1 MQSIA
6 LTKDTQPGALS
17 PIYSN
22 HEITH
27 ESIRNAVR
35 AWAANWRSREAVA
48 AEILTYWRERGGTG
62 MDIPEDSYLQMQKIF
77 RWLDSDSEYAR
88 QQIVALTPS
97 ILAVMPSQ
105 FRLWLVQPGDRLAL
119 LSVAMRACSDVFNA
133 ALLGAPAREFEMKL
147 SAGISSLMRLRD
159 DQRAHIQS
167 IEF

>member
-35 AWAANWRSREAVA
+35 AWAANCRSREAVA
-48 AEILTYWRERGGTG
+48 AEIVNHWRERGGAG
-62 MDIPEDSYLQMQKIF
+62 LDIPTDSYLQMQKLF
-77 RWLDSDSEYAR
+77 RWLDSDSGYAR

-97 ILAVMPSQ
+97 ILTVMPSQ

-119 LSVAMRACSDVFNA
+119 LSIAMRACSDVFNA
-133 ALLGAPAREFEMKL
+133 ALLGAPAREFELKL

-159 DQRAHIQS
+159 DQRAHVQS

>member
-1 MQSIA
+1 
-6 LTKDTQPGALS
+6 
-17 PIYSN
+17 
-22 HEITH
+22 
-27 ESIRNAVR
+27 
-35 AWAANWRSREAVA
+35 
-48 AEILTYWRERGGTG
+48 
-62 MDIPEDSYLQMQKIF
+62 MQKLF
-77 RWLDSDSEYAR
+77 RWLDADSEYAR

-105 FRLWLVQPGDRLAL
+105 FRMWLVHPGDRLAL

-133 ALLGAPAREFEMKL
+133 ALLGAPAREFELKL